1 VRIFDAPDDTPLVV
15 ELRPR
20 EFRAATEAY
29 ERTADPRA
37 LEGDWVWWNWC
48 RMPAGISTGVYEPTT
63 VTVMPPVV
71 GRLGEWLD
79 RDVAYEPAN
88 TAAREALVQAL
99 E

>member
-1 VRIFDAPDDTPLVV
+1 
-15 ELRPR
+15 
-20 EFRAATEAY
+20 
-29 ERTADPRA
+29 
-37 LEGDWVWWNWC
+37 
-48 RMPAGISTGVYEPTT
+48 MPAGISTGVYEPTT